1 MGLLDKVTAM
11 WSQDMAIDLGT
22 ANTLV
27 VLKGQGV
34 VLNEPSVVA
43 VVDNKGKKSVLA
55 VGDEACLLYTSPSP
69 RD

>member
-27 VLKGQGV
+27 ASANAYINALNKMIIKRDKTAPGQTQEQRFEQKVRGI
-34 VLNEPSVVA
+34 
-43 VVDNKGKKSVLA
+43 
-55 VGDEACLLYTSPSP
+55 
-69 RD
+69 

>member
-1 MGLLDKVTAM
+1 MAKWFKNLTSI

-43 VVDNKGKKSVLA
+43 IVEHNGKKLF
-55 VGDEACLLYTSPSP
+55 
-69 RD
+69 